1 MLSKNYYILFC
12 DSRIMFDHT
21 FHLVGMVII
30 VLVCL
35 DYHLVGMVIIVLV
48 CLDYQ

>member
-1 MLSKNYYILFC
+1 
-12 DSRIMFDHT
+12 MFDHT

>member
-1 MLSKNYYILFC
+1 
-12 DSRIMFDHT
+12 MFDHT
-21 FHLVGMVII
+21 FPLVGMVII